1 MVIDD
6 ISIAQIVTAILF
18 IVALIAVQIYIT
30 KNINTLKVKWG
41 QNKRIQVEENT
52 RLGPNE
58 NVQILR
64 IDQSEYLYFFSKGN
78 QPVILPL
85 YSETQKS
92 RNSVIDTTRKHSTK
106 PKPKSTSTKSVAPS
120 NSEKISQTDSRI
132 IKAISLARKQNP
144 KVSFE

>member
-30 KNINTLKVKWG
+30 KNKNTLKVKWG

-64 IDQSEYLYFFSKGN
+64 IDQLEYLYFFSKGN

-92 RNSVIDTTRKHSTK
+92 RNSGLDATTKHSTK
-106 PKPKSTSTKSVAPS
+106 PKSISTKSVAPS

>member
-30 KNINTLKVKWG
+30 KNKSTLKVKWG

-85 YSETQKS
+85 YSKTQESKNS
-92 RNSVIDTTRKHSTK
+92 RIDATRKHSTQ
-106 PKPKSTSTKSVAPS
+106 PKSTSIKRVAPS
-120 NSEKISQTDSRI
+120 NSEKISQPDSEI
-132 IKAISLARKQNP
+132 IEAISLAKKKNP

>member
-30 KNINTLKVKWG
+30 KNKNTLKVKWG

-92 RNSVIDTTRKHSTK
+92 RNSGLGNTSKHNT
-106 PKPKSTSTKSVAPS
+106 KPKSTATKNIAPS
-120 NSEKISQTDSRI
+120 NSEKISHTDSRI

>member
-30 KNINTLKVKWG
+30 KNKNTLKVKWG

-64 IDQSEYLYFFSKGN
+64 IDQS
-78 QPVILPL
+78 
-85 YSETQKS
+85 
-92 RNSVIDTTRKHSTK
+92 
-106 PKPKSTSTKSVAPS
+106 
-120 NSEKISQTDSRI
+120 
-132 IKAISLARKQNP
+132 
-144 KVSFE
+144 

>member
-6 ISIAQIVTAILF
+6 ISIAQIVTSILF

-30 KNINTLKVKWG
+30 KNKNTLRVKWG

-85 YSETQKS
+85 KKKNQPA
-92 RNSVIDTTRKHSTK
+92 RLLF
-106 PKPKSTSTKSVAPS
+106 
-120 NSEKISQTDSRI
+120 I
-132 IKAISLARKQNP
+132 I
-144 KVSFE
+144 FT

>member
-6 ISIAQIVTAILF
+6 ISIAQMVTAILF

-30 KNINTLKVKWG
+30 KNKNTLKVKWG

-85 YSETQKS
+85 YSETPKS
-92 RNSVIDTTRKHSTK
+92 RNSRLDSTRKHGT
-106 PKPKSTSTKSVAPS
+106 KPKSTLIKSVAPS
-120 NSEKISQTDSRI
+120 NSEKISQTDSEI
-132 IKAISLARKQNP
+132 IEAISLARKQNP

>member
-6 ISIAQIVTAILF
+6 ISISQIVTAILF

-30 KNINTLKVKWG
+30 KNKNTLKVKWG
-41 QNKRIQVEENT
+41 QNKRIQVAENT

-85 YSETQKS
+85 YSEIHKS
-92 RNSVIDTTRKHSTK
+92 KNSQLDAQRKHSTK
-106 PKPKSTSTKSVAPS
+106 SKSKSTSIKGVAKS
-120 NSEKISQTDSRI
+120 NSEKISQTDSEI
-132 IKAISLARKQNP
+132 IEAISLARKQNP

>member
-30 KNINTLKVKWG
+30 KNKSTLKVKWG
-41 QNKRIQVEENT
+41 QNKRIQVEEHA

-78 QPVILPL
+78 QPVVLPL
-85 YSETQKS
+85 CSETQKS
-92 RNSVIDTTRKHSTK
+92 RNSGLDATRKHSS
-106 PKPKSTSTKSVAPS
+106 KPKSTSTKNVAPS
-120 NSEKISQTDSRI
+120 NSETISSTDSRI

>member
-30 KNINTLKVKWG
+30 KNKNTLKVKWR

-58 NVQILR
+58 NVQILK

-92 RNSVIDTTRKHSTK
+92 RNSRIDATKKHSTK
-106 PKPKSTSTKSVAPS
+106 PKSNSIKSITPS

>member
-30 KNINTLKVKWG
+30 KNKNTLKVKWG

-92 RNSVIDTTRKHSTK
+92 RNSGLDAPRKHST
-106 PKPKSTSTKSVAPS
+106 KPKSTSTKSVVRS
-120 NSEKISQTDSRI
+120 NNEKISQTDRRI

>member
-6 ISIAQIVTAILF
+6 ISISQIVTAILF

-30 KNINTLKVKWG
+30 KNKNTLKVKWG
-41 QNKRIQVEENT
+41 QNKRIQVKENT
-52 RLGPNE
+52 RLGSNE

-92 RNSVIDTTRKHSTK
+92 QNSRLDTSRKHSN
-106 PKPKSTSTKSVAPS
+106 KPKSTSIKSVAPS
-120 NSEKISQTDSRI
+120 NSKKISQADSEI
-132 IKAISLARKQNP
+132 IEAISLARKQNP

>member
-30 KNINTLKVKWG
+30 KNKNTLKVKWG

-64 IDQSEYLYFFSKGN
+64 VDKSEYLYFFSKGN

-92 RNSVIDTTRKHSTK
+92 RNSGIDATKKHSTK
-106 PKPKSTSTKSVAPS
+106 RKSTSIKSVAPS

-132 IKAISLARKQNP
+132 IEAISLARKQNP

>member
-1 MVIDD
+1 MIIDD

-18 IVALIAVQIYIT
+18 IVALVAVQIYIT
-30 KNINTLKVKWG
+30 KNKNTLKVKWG

-78 QPVILPL
+78 QPVVLPL
-85 YSETQKS
+85 YSETQRS
-92 RNSVIDTTRKHSTK
+92 RNSGLDATRKHSTK
-106 PKPKSTSTKSVAPS
+106 YKFILTKSVPPS
-120 NSEKISQTDSRI
+120 NSKKFSQTDSRI